1 MNLGFPG
8 SDLGNPYRLNRPGLV
23 VVVVVAVAVVVVV
36 VAVVEVV
43 VVLFWGIGY
52 GVEGL
57 GVRKP

>member
-8 SDLGNPYRLNRPGLV
+8 SDLGNPYRLNRPGFV
-23 VVVVVAVAVVVVV
+23 VVVVVVVAVVVVV

-43 VVLFWGIGY
+43 VVVFWGIGY